1 MLKHTL
7 SDNNGLLLQIQT
19 LKMNEFLKG
28 NTIAP
33 QLGFAGEIYE
43 DNYQYNQKVRN
54 TSGAILLGK
63 LGFEIGKEKL
73 SFGANLLLPI
83 TQNITGGNVEAKYRF
98 SLNLNYSL

>member
-1 MLKHTL
+1 
-7 SDNNGLLLQIQT
+7 
-19 LKMNEFLKG
+19 MNEFLKG

-33 QLGFAGEIYE
+33 QLGFTGEIYE